1 MKRFVIWF
9 FIIVILASVGLVT
22 WHFLSPYK
30 QIELFSAVPDK
41 PVFIIEIDNSYK
53 TWETLTKS
61 KVWGQLKKHQ
71 LFAQAAEGIDMLDTL
86 IQSNGKLA
94 QYIGSRSLVVS
105 MHIVQHGTTDFV
117 YALDLRRA
125 SKLLTI
131 KNFLNGVLDSKFNVK
146 NYEYNTL
153 TVYKID
159 DTKTQQTLHLYF
171 KHNLMVASYSQKL
184 IEKSIDQIDHPK
196 LTEDKNFLDIRDL
209 IKGEG
214 LLRFY
219 VNYTQL
225 DNYTNGMLTIPDS
238 DIRQVSKSLFYT
250 GLALNIENDN
260 LIRCEGFTNF
270 NDSIISSIR
279 AMSKSGSGRTGL
291 AEVLPIQTASS
302 VSLGF
307 DRFTE
312 YFDNLMDNMKEV
324 KKSYNEY
331 QANIKQAENFLKIDV
346 RKNIMSWIGDEAAM
360 VHLPPMGL
368 GKNNEFAVFLKT
380 RDLDDAKKN
389 LDFVMNQVR
398 KRSPATFEQV
408 EYNGYFINYLS
419 MKGFFRMLLGKYFQ
433 KLEKPYFT
441 YIGDYVVFSN
451 HPQTLKVIIDGFAR
465 KQLLNNLPDYKAF
478 VNTFTRSSNFL
489 MLINTSQ
496 FLQSLQ
502 GSVNASTWSELQKNK
517 EYIVSFPYMGF
528 QLDKDGSLF
537 KTRFN
542 VAFTGKA
549 LPIPETI
556 IPDSASITN
565 TDTVKVTKA
574 SDVKADITKMLIQA
588 EDYIPD
594 DIKAPEYKENYDNG
608 QLKVIFVL
616 RDGFRH
622 GDYKEYYENGS
633 IKIKGQYRHD
643 HKDGVWKIYSAD
655 GKLVQ
660 KVKFNDGKI
669 KE

>member
-1 MKRFVIWF
+1 MKRFFVWF
-9 FIIVILASVGLVT
+9 FILAILGSIGLTV

-30 QIELFSAVPDK
+30 QIELFSSVPDK

-71 LFAQAAEGIDMLDTL
+71 LFSQAAEGIDMLDTL

-94 QYIGSRSLVVS
+94 QYIGSRSLVIS
-105 MHIVQHGTTDFV
+105 MHIVQQGTTDFV

-146 NYEYNTL
+146 NYEYNAL

-184 IEKSIDQIDHPK
+184 IEKSIDQVDHPK
-196 LTEDKNFLDIRDL
+196 LTEDKNFLDIRDR

-219 VNYTQL
+219 VNYAQL
-225 DNYTNGMLTIPDS
+225 DNYTNGMLTAPDS
-238 DIRQVSKSLFYT
+238 DIRQISKSLFYT

-331 QANIKQAENFLKIDV
+331 QANIKQAETFLKIDV

-451 HPQTLKVIIDGFAR
+451 HPQTLKVIIDGFAK
-465 KQLLNNLPDYKAF
+465 KQLLTNLPDYKAF
-478 VNTFTRSSNFL
+478 VSTFTRSSNFL

-496 FLQSLQ
+496 FLQSLH
-502 GSVNASTWSELQKNK
+502 GSVNASTWSEFQKNK

-542 VAFTGKA
+542 VAFTGMA
-549 LPIPETI
+549 LPPLETI
-556 IPDSASITN
+556 IPDSANLTD

-574 SDVKADITKMLIQA
+574 SDVKADITKMLTQA

-594 DIKAPEYKENYDNG
+594 DIKAPEYKENYDNE

-633 IKIKGQYRHD
+633 IKIKGQYRRD
-643 HKDGVWKIYSAD
+643 HKDGVWKIYSTD
-655 GKLVQ
+655 GKLIQ